1 MLGSDDLT
9 TRILIEIR
17 DRLDQ
22 TNARLDKVN
31 DNLGVRIDGLAR
43 TLDLKVEG
51 VDSKIERVHQQ
62 LVESDMREGMRHVDF
77 VASMRG
83 LYDML
88 QTNFALRDR
97 VERCELDIAEL
108 RARHG

>member
-31 DNLGVRIDGLAR
+31 DNLGARIDGLAR

-77 VASMRG
+77 VASNAAERHQ
-83 LYDML
+83 LAQL
-88 QTNFALRDR
+88 ALRGHHQITVNDGA
-97 VERCELDIAEL
+97 VGLFF
-108 RARHG
+108 GV